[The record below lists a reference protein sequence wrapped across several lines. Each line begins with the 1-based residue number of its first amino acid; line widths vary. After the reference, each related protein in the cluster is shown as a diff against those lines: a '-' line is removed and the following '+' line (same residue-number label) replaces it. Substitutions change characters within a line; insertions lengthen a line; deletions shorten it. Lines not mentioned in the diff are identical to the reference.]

1 MSNQNSGDT
10 DMIKRGITI
19 RNAGQR
25 LDQEFSG
32 EQHVSSHELLGEQQC
47 LSIEHNNEFYQLRL
61 TRNDKLI
68 LTK

>member
-1 MSNQNSGDT
+1 MSNQNSGDA
-10 DMIKRGITI
+10 DVIKRGVTI

-25 LDQEFSG
+25 LDQEFST
-32 EQHVSSHELLGEQQC
+32 EQHVSSHELLGGHQC
-47 LSIEHNNEFYQLRL
+47 LAIEHNSQFYQLRL

>member
-1 MSNQNSGDT
+1 MSDQNSSHADVT
-10 DMIKRGITI
+10 KRGVVI

-32 EQHVSSHELLGEQQC
+32 EQHVSSHALLGEQQC

-61 TRNDKLI
+61 TRNGKLI

>member
-1 MSNQNSGDT
+1 MIYILIYTT
-10 DMIKRGITI
+10 D
-19 RNAGQR
+19 QR

-32 EQHVSSHELLGEQQC
+32 EQHASSHELLCKQQY
-47 LSIEHNNEFYQLRL
+47 LSIEHNNKLYPLRL